1 MGDLGYFFYVS
12 RWYVEICLQL
22 TPLPKYA
29 MSGIF
34 CGFSKNDGFMPI
46 NKNLWTTSFAFVTAG
61 GGLVCL
67 SVTYVL
73 VDVLKV
79 WTGR

>member
-1 MGDLGYFFYVS
+1 
-12 RWYVEICLQL
+12 
-22 TPLPKYA
+22 
-29 MSGIF
+29 
-34 CGFSKNDGFMPI
+34 MPI

-67 SVTYVL
+67 GATYIL

-79 WTGR
+79 WTGNQIT